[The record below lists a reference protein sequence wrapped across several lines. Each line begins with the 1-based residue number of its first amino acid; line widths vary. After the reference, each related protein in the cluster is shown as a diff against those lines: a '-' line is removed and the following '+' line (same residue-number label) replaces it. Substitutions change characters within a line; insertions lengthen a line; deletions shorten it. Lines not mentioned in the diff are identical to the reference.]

1 MPSPNVS
8 LEHSTSS
15 MKHLENV
22 RFFKGCIHAI
32 FQTGSYQHS
41 VLFSSVFS
49 IHKNKDIDL
58 LGEIILYI
66 PQWSLDVSIDIW
78 YTQVIEFFCNKW
90 KNNVLHCQKQQKDNF
105 ITKKMPRMPTR
116 DTQFPVK
123 SKLVWPYSLS
133 DLPHQIENACSHLF
147 LDSLHDISHLLL
159 GLELAFIN
167 TTTGL
172 LFKQHSF
179 YVGQAS
185 H

>member
-1 MPSPNVS
+1 M
-8 LEHSTSS
+8 
-15 MKHLENV
+15 
-22 RFFKGCIHAI
+22 
-32 FQTGSYQHS
+32 QS

-66 PQWSLDVSIDIW
+66 PQWGLDVSIDIW

-90 KNNVLHCQKQQKDNF
+90 ENNVLHCQKQQKDNF

-147 LDSLHDISHLLL
+147 LDSLHFTLFVRVGTLFYQYYHRTPFQTTQFLFRPSISSDTQISRERSKIWRLPLL
-159 GLELAFIN
+159 
-167 TTTGL
+167 
-172 LFKQHSF
+172 
-179 YVGQAS
+179 
-185 H
+185 